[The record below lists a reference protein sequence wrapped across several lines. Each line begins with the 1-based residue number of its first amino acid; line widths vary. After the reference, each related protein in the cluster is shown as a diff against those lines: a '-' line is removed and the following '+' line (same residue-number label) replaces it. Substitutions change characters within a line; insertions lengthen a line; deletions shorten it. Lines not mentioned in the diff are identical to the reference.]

1 MPGAGVRVTVNNESD
16 SGSAASLF
24 SEGYKRGVLGL
35 LLLAYTFNF
44 IDRTIINTIGQ
55 AIKVDLRLTDTELGL
70 LGGMAFALCYTLLG
84 IPIARLADRGN
95 RVTIIAVSIAVWSAF
110 TAACGIAQN
119 FVQLLLMR
127 VGVGVGEA
135 GLSPPAHSLISDY
148 YEPNRRASALS
159 VYGLGIPLGVMFG
172 AVAGGWIADNFSW
185 RMAFVL
191 VGLPGLLVALAM
203 KVFIKEPPRAS
214 DTRRDAALDCVPADQ
229 NPSLWGVIRTMFNS
243 WGLIHLVAGCT
254 LVSMAGYGTS
264 MYSQAYFIRY
274 FGVSFTL
281 VGLVFGVIG
290 GISSAIG
297 TLLGGWLADLGGR
310 SNPQWYA
317 LVPGI
322 GVTLAVPFYVLVFTR
337 ESWQASAWLLIL
349 PGIFHFMYVAPSWG
363 LVQNVMPGAMRAT
376 AAALLLFIVNIVGLG
391 LGPPICG
398 WFIDVFSASTFD
410 AYELGVFA
418 EQCPGGIGFDGSS
431 EQVDAACRASVSL
444 GTRWGILVT
453 LIFYAWG
460 ALHYYLSAITLPK
473 NLLARI
479 AAQNSD
485 P

>member
-1 MPGAGVRVTVNNESD
+1 MTGNNGEIDAS
-16 SGSAASLF
+16 STASLF
-24 SEGYKRGVLGL
+24 SEGYKRGVLSL

-44 IDRTIINTIGQ
+44 IDRTIVNTIGQ

-70 LGGMAFALCYTLLG
+70 LGGLAFALCYTFLG

-95 RVTIIAVSIAVWSAF
+95 RVTIITVSIAVWSAF

-119 FVQLLLMR
+119 FVMLLLMR

-148 YEPNRRASALS
+148 YEPHRRASALS

-185 RMAFVL
+185 RMAFLL
-191 VGLPGLLVALAM
+191 VGLPGLFVALLV
-203 KVFIKEPPRAS
+203 KVFIKEPPRDSVGRSGSAS
-214 DTRRDAALDCVPADQ
+214 TSVLADQ
-229 NPSLWGVIRTMFNS
+229 NPSLWDVIRTMFS
-243 WGLIHLVAGCT
+243 TWGLIHLVAGCT

-274 FGVSFTL
+274 FGVSYTL
-281 VGLVFGVIG
+281 VGLIFGVIG

-310 SNPQWYA
+310 SNLRWYA

-322 GVTLAVPFYVLVFTR
+322 GVTLALPFYVLVFTR
-337 ESWQASAWLLIL
+337 GSWQASAWLLIL
-349 PGIFHFMYVAPSWG
+349 PGIFHFMYVGPSWG
-363 LVQNVMPGAMRAT
+363 LVQNVMPGPTRAT
-376 AAALLLFIVNIVGLG
+376 AAALLLFIVNIIGLG
-391 LGPPICG
+391 LGPPVCG
-398 WFIDVFSASTFD
+398 WLIDTFSASAFD
-410 AYELGVFA
+410 AYELGSMA
-418 EQCPGGIGFDGSS
+418 EQCPGGIGFEGSS
-431 EQVDAACRASVSL
+431 AQLDAACRASVSL

-460 ALHYYLSAITLPK
+460 ALHYFLSAMALPRK
-473 NLLARI
+473 FP
-479 AAQNSD
+479 AQIDTQNRA